1 MRRLQIFLSLTL
13 AVITVQ
19 SKGQDA
25 QLSQFYNAPLY
36 INPAF
41 TGSIELSR
49 VGFNQR
55 IQWPTLAQTIETSS
69 VYYDNHFA
77 NTPHGIGVIATRTRE
92 SIARLK
98 YTYVGLQYAYRLD
111 LNENWVFQL
120 GTEARYF
127 QKDADFEELLFSDQI
142 DLSTGNINNVSQE
155 FISGQYLVSGFDLA
169 VGGVLFSNSSW
180 LGASVFHLTEPDDSF
195 LGNDESRIPR
205 YISIHA
211 GHKFYLKKGKR
222 RNTLSYS
229 FQERSISMAANYKSQ
244 GPFTQVDVGMQ
255 TYLEPIYFGL
265 WYRGIPLSSS
275 GSVNRNEAVIM
286 LFGFQLREGLNVGY
300 SYDFTVSELRGA
312 SGGSH
317 EISIS
322 LLFGDIRRLR
332 KRVKLPCFV
341 VPYG

>member
-1 MRRLQIFLSLTL
+1 MMRRGILVFWIIGIFSFRLI
-13 AVITVQ
+13 A
-19 SKGQDA
+19 QDA

-92 SIARLK
+92 SIAKLK
-98 YTYVGLQYAYRLD
+98 YTYIGLQYAYRLD
-111 LNENWVFQL
+111 LNKKWVFQL

-155 FISGQYLVSGFDLA
+155 FVAGQYLVSGFDLA

-195 LGNDESRIPR
+195 LGNGESKIPR
-205 YISIHA
+205 FISVHA
-211 GHKFYLKKGKR
+211 GHKIFLKQGR
-222 RNTLSYS
+222 RRKTLSYS
-229 FQERSISMAANYKSQ
+229 FQERSISFAANYKTQ
-244 GPFTQVDVGMQ
+244 GPYAQMDIGVQ
-255 TYLEPIYFGL
+255 TYLEPIYAGV
-265 WYRGIPLSSS
+265 WYRGIPTSSE
-275 GSVNRNEAVIM
+275 GTVNRNAALI
-286 LFGFQLREGLNVGY
+286 LLAGFQLREGLNVGY
-300 SYDFTVSELRGA
+300 SYDITVSELRGA
-312 SGGSH
+312 TGGSH

-332 KRVKLPCFV
+332 KRVRLPCFK